1 MYFIEN
7 FRSRRELSGAGWPG
21 SIQTMMK
28 PHLADLL
35 LDHIERT
42 VPVLQIGQ
50 DRMSYYPGAAFAG
63 LVGNAYPQAWK
74 AWPSKAPSG
83 SQWFAIHL
91 DAIGIFWE
99 VDYVKWAKRCA
110 FVATTDHRF
119 YWPDGKSGLAGKVL
133 RPLFQDWMLRGAL
146 AGEFGPDYLSE
157 LAADPVLLQEYDEHL
172 EVMAALLAR
181 YEIEERLQC

>member
-1 MYFIEN
+1 
-7 FRSRRELSGAGWPG
+7 
-21 SIQTMMK
+21 
-28 PHLADLL
+28 
-35 LDHIERT
+35 
-42 VPVLQIGQ
+42 
-50 DRMSYYPGAAFAG
+50 MSYYPGAAFAG

-133 RPLFQDWMLRGAL
+133 RPLFLDWMLRGAL

-172 EVMAALLAR
+172 EVMVALLAR